1 MFGSSSVKR
10 FLATLH
16 EGKCVWCSFFGPPSS
31 NPNKLKLLLC
41 FTKNFPHFRPVDKA
55 RWWWNQCN
63 FHRLGWPGYS
73 APTEAP
79 RCLNHHS
86 DALGCAVQLL
96 SPADSDGSDSFQ
108 RWPPVLTPIRAGWQW
123 QTGAGSPHI
132 CWADT
137 AEHRGGGTGCSW
149 EPESTFNLRFSH
161 LRLKFLHFTSLS
173 FLHSE
178 YIKNNPPVALR
189 HLFKPWSSQ
198 KTLQRMVASNGTL
211 IDGI

>member
-31 NPNKLKLLLC
+31 NPNKLKPLLC

-137 AEHRGGGTGCSW
+137 AEHRGGGGQAAAG
-149 EPESTFNLRFSH
+149 
-161 LRLKFLHFTSLS
+161 SLS
-173 FLHSE
+173 Q
-178 YIKNNPPVALR
+178 
-189 HLFKPWSSQ
+189 HLTCASLTWGWNSY
-198 KTLQRMVASNGTL
+198 TLQAYLFSTQSTL
-211 IDGI
+211 K